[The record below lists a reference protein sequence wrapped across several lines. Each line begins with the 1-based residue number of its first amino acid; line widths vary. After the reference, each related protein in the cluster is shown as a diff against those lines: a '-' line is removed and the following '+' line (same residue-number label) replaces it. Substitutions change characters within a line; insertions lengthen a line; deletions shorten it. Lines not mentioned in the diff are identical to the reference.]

1 MSTHP
6 STVRAFEALYTAE
19 AFTRLDEEPDAGFYA
34 RDRMVEHL
42 DEVALATVE
51 RLIGALAIAPRPTI
65 LDLMAS
71 VDSHLPSALAPAEVV
86 GLGLNE
92 RELAANDA
100 LTERVI
106 HDLNRDPRLPF
117 EDARFDLVVNTV
129 SVDYLTR
136 PLEVFA
142 EVGRVLKPDAR
153 RPVPGRLLQPAD
165 AGPDD
170 RSPGT
175 GAGAD
180 PVGDAREHPGRTL
193 RGLGALAQSA
203 SWHSLARTTQLRP
216 VSLAS

>member
-142 EVGRVLKPDAR
+142 EVGRVLKPDGLFLVVFSNRLMLDPTTGALG
-153 RPVPGRLLQPAD
+153 PVPVPTLSAMRENILD
-165 AGPDD
+165 GP
-170 RSPGT
+170 
-175 GAGAD
+175 
-180 PVGDAREHPGRTL
+180 
-193 RGLGALAQSA
+193 
-203 SWHSLARTTQLRP
+203 
-216 VSLAS
+216 